1 MRIGSATSADLKGF
15 SSDSPKNSAE
25 RNTKTSERRR
35 FQLPSGS
42 SAARKPSKVT
52 RNRSSRARL
61 RAGVASPGPETSRGL
76 AARPAGPG
84 HRGLGKYPQHHR
96 KNSATRI
103 VRINPRSL
111 WKDVLS
117 YGFAPESPHFPL
129 QTVSESFRTA
139 PRVAGSEMV
148 GRRTLSV

>member
-42 SAARKPSKVT
+42 SAARKQSKLT

-61 RAGVASPGPETSRGL
+61 RAGVASPGPETSHRPDCAAGWSRSPRTRGIS
-76 AARPAGPG
+76 AAPPQELGYQDRSHKPA
-84 HRGLGKYPQHHR
+84 
-96 KNSATRI
+96 
-103 VRINPRSL
+103 
-111 WKDVLS
+111 
-117 YGFAPESPHFPL
+117 
-129 QTVSESFRTA
+129 
-139 PRVAGSEMV
+139 
-148 GRRTLSV
+148 